1 MEFLRVKEIQVYCLL
16 ETVCFCYRLVSLAFF
31 FYIFGLHATL
41 SSFMPPRQGIF
52 VRDTLGLVLG
62 KCCKVRQRDKALQT
76 ITYYSR
82 KYNLCISLC
91 C

>member
-1 MEFLRVKEIQVYCLL
+1 MEFLRVKKIKVYCLL

-41 SSFMPPRQGIF
+41 SSFMPVRQGIF

-62 KCCKVRQRDKALQT
+62 KCQ
-76 ITYYSR
+76 S
-82 KYNLCISLC
+82 
-91 C
+91 